1 MFWGFATVVLLLVV
15 FHEQFR
21 KGFAVGC
28 LVLVASWAA
37 LVVYVAMQQSE
48 KHRIEAAAIAAHE
61 SGPCADKPSGAQ
73 LLCMLD
79 QQDALILSNSAG
91 LEANH

>member
-21 KGFAVGC
+21 RWFGVAC
-28 LVLVASWAA
+28 LGVVASFAILWA
-37 LVVYVAMQQSE
+37 YSAMQQAE
-48 KHRIEAAAIAAHE
+48 KHRTEAAAVAAHE
-61 SGPCADKPSGAQ
+61 AGSCADKPSGAQ

-79 QQDALILSNSAG
+79 QQDALILSNAAG
-91 LEANH
+91 PEATR